1 MGSRWKIAS
10 VSGIIVGTIVGIIG
24 VILTTIPGG
33 GSTLYSNAWLQ
44 AEHFTVYPYQGVGTV
59 MLIIGVL
66 VAITGFV
73 VLVKPLVFNKKPR
86 NA

>member
-10 VSGIIVGTIVGIIG
+10 VFGIVVGAIVWVIG

-33 GSTLYSNAWLQ
+33 GWTVYSNGWLQ
-44 AEHFTVYPYQGVGTV
+44 AERFTVYPYQGVGTV

-66 VAITGFV
+66 VAIIGFV
-73 VLVKPLVFNKKPR
+73 VLVKPLIFSKKPR